1 MRKAILGATNDL
13 LDFRRTSGQMGDNLV
28 SDLRRSR
35 SAADDLGSRINDAA
49 DETRR
54 LGRANIDD
62 IFRRARSGADDLR
75 RSASRADSEI
85 RGMSDSRVHIRAQDE
100 LSPVLDGISSKITT
114 IAATAGALVLGG
126 GIKDA
131 LFGNVMDYYSEASRS
146 AALLPTAA
154 RDQGLQTVKDLNAQG
169 IISSQTEGARQLAD
183 LAPLVRDKSQ
193 ASDFLSAS
201 SKIQYIRPDAG
212 AEEINR
218 ALAQS
223 SDTFRETYASVA
235 DSMMY
240 AYKEV
245 GDRQQDLFD
254 TFWEYSGYFKNTGAN
269 SGQMANFLT
278 QSVKEGAFNF
288 DKPADFIKETFG
300 VKALDAGDME
310 KYFTL
315 RGAGKNDAAKQA
327 VSFTGDINSGEE
339 QRAKGA
345 LMALVADL
353 ASQSQSELKASLVSL
368 GSATAEDNGSAV
380 LKTFQVPF
388 QPAPSGI
395 AGTTERMVKA
405 QQNANPMQDI
415 IQTRAQIDQQMQELG
430 ANLSVAV
437 LPALQQFNTLL
448 TENKDEI
455 QALGSNVVD
464 FVNGITSIYKDHFS
478 AINTGLL
485 LIGGSIATIKGVK
498 FGKSLIDDTTAG
510 ARRVKGWF
518 SRRNSGT
525 ASSSTSIEEVGGSAR
540 RRFTLNRGRRGNGS
554 SGGISGLSTVSSM
567 TINAS
572 VVYLNEAGGLGGQ
585 NGGGRNNRGGQR
597 RGRRGRSGSGGANAR
612 RGRNSN
618 GSLSARR
625 RTSTPDIPDIE
636 TPAVGQRRIGRV
648 TYRNTNRLPTRPPIP
663 DVIPDVPGGRGIR
676 GLFKGGKKAL
686 KAAGIFGTVAG
697 VGLTGYDLYQA
708 SKKDGLRAGISS
720 TGGSMVGGMAGGVV
734 GGIVGSIAGPLGT
747 AAGAAAGGWVGE
759 KLGSMAD
766 NAGWTK
772 KAVDGIY
779 SIGDWITGKRK
790 KKEEP
795 AVTAKVV
802 PEAKVTFGNLTPER
816 EKQLQETFN
825 AFRANVAKDGL
836 KTALTSAVNES
847 GVKET
852 VDKIKNTFVGA
863 WKSTESGKAQQ
874 NVQAV
879 GVAAQKTSGQTQQL
893 GVTTKTSTA
902 GIVQGAGAAGAS
914 MLGIGT
920 AVKTATNETKQQLLS
935 IQTVTSQSESW
946 GSTIITRISKGM
958 QSKFPELKSTA
969 IGAMGILN
977 TLTGA
982 GAAKSFVTSS
992 LPNSSGGAAYA
1003 NGDIITRPH
1012 LGLVGEAG
1020 PEAIIPLSAGRRQR
1034 GVELWERAGAM
1045 LGVRAYAN
1053 GGIVGAQP
1061 FRTQVYKAK
1070 AYIDDNN
1077 DNIGYGAGYAEGIHG
1092 SLEMVKRQGMKRY
1105 TKAMSKA
1112 SSLTDAYKIRS
1123 TGHQLRRQAAK
1134 MKTFARSTKLLGK
1147 VVRPVGYAM
1156 DAWDILF
1163 AGKGKRGRQTAKVAG
1178 GIGGGILGG
1187 AATGAM
1193 LGTFLMPGVGT
1204 AVGGA
1209 IGGLLGTIGG
1219 EKLATKMYDG
1229 IFGFFGRRK
1238 KRKKK
1243 YADGGLI
1250 SAPHM
1255 GLVGEAGPEM
1265 IIPLSRQRSKRGR
1278 ALWEQAGS
1286 LLGVRPYAD
1295 GGAVGMRSSSI
1306 PLAKTLAQA
1315 PAAIRDIV
1323 IENINIDFGELAKG
1337 ITNFAEFAKMLTS
1350 PQGRALFRKV
1360 FGEELYNALESGG

>member
-1 MRKAILGATNDL
+1 MTVPFEARDLISGAVRNIRTALRGATDDL
-13 LDFRRTSGQMGDNLV
+13 LDFRRAAGQMGDNLV

-35 SAADDLGSRINDAA
+35 SAADDLGSRVGNAS
-49 DETRR
+49 DEVRR
-54 LGRANIDD
+54 LGRANVDD
-62 IFRRARSGADDLR
+62 IFRRAQSGADDLR

-85 RGMSDSRVHIRAQDE
+85 RGMSDSRVNIRAQDE

-146 AALLPTAA
+146 AALLPATA
-154 RDQGLQTVKDLNAQG
+154 RDQGLQTVKDLNVQG
-169 IISSQTEGARQLAD
+169 IIPSQTEGARQLAD
-183 LAPLVRDKSQ
+183 ISPLVRDKSQ
-193 ASDFLSAS
+193 TSEFLRASAMMKYLL
-201 SKIQYIRPDAG
+201 PDAG
-212 AEEINR
+212 FEEINR

-223 SDTFRETYASVA
+223 ADTFGETYASVT
-235 DSMMY
+235 DSMIY
-240 AYKEV
+240 AYEKV
-245 GDRQQDLFD
+245 GDRQKDLFD

-278 QSVKEGAFNF
+278 QSVKEGSFNF

-310 KYFTL
+310 KYFAL
-315 RGAGKNDAAKQA
+315 RGAGKAEAAKQA

-353 ASQSQSELKASLVSL
+353 ASQSQTELKASLVSL

-405 QQNANPMQDI
+405 QQDANPMQDI
-415 IQTRAQIDQQMQELG
+415 IQTRAEIDQQMQELG
-430 ANLSVAV
+430 ANLSTAV
-437 LPALQQFNTLL
+437 LPALKEFNTLI

-455 QALGSNVVD
+455 QELGTKVVGFVSKLTSLYSDHFNSINGALGVVA
-464 FVNGITSIYKDHFS
+464 G
-478 AINTGLL
+478 GLV
-485 LIGGSIATIKGVK
+485 A
-498 FGKSLIDDTTAG
+498 
-510 ARRVKGWF
+510 VKGGRLLQKGYTSVKTATDWIGQ
-518 SRRNSGT
+518 RRGQT
-525 ASSSTSIEEVGGSAR
+525 TTPIDEVGTPTR
-540 RRFTLNRGRRGNGS
+540 RRFTLRRGTTAGSNGGL
-554 SGGISGLSTVSSM
+554 GGGLKSISSM
-567 TINAS
+567 TVNAS
-572 VVYLNEAGGLGGQ
+572 VVYLNESGGLGGSIGGQ
-585 NGGGRNNRGGQR
+585 GSRSGGRPTR
-597 RGRRGRSGSGGANAR
+597 RGRTGRSSSNTGTITGGSGGTGSIRAL
-612 RGRNSN
+612 RGT
-618 GSLSARR
+618 
-625 RTSTPDIPDIE
+625 RTTNIPDIDAI
-636 TPAVGQRRIGRV
+636 PDVAGRRGRV
-648 TYRNTNRLPTRPPIP
+648 TYRNTARLRGTSAVPDIISDVSDIP
-663 DVIPDVPGGRGIR
+663 ARR
-676 GLFKGGKKAL
+676 GLLKGFAKGGTKAVKAL
-686 KAAGIFGTVAG
+686 GIAGTVAG
-697 VGLTGYDLYQA
+697 IGMTGYDLYQA
-708 SKKDGLRAGISS
+708 SRDDGFKAGVSS
-720 TGGSMVGGMAGGVV
+720 TGGSLVGGTAGGILGGVV
-734 GGIVGSIAGPLGT
+734 GSLAGPIGT
-747 AAGAAAGGWVGE
+747 AVGAAAGGWVGD
-759 KLGSMAD
+759 KLGSLAD
-766 NAGWTK
+766 SSRVTK
-772 KAVDGIY
+772 SVVDGVVSAAGGIKDAAA
-779 SIGDWITGKRK
+779 SIGGWLGFG
-790 KKEEP
+790 KKEEKKP
-795 AVTAKVV
+795 EVKPPT
-802 PEAKVTFGNLTPER
+802 EAKITFGTLTPER

-863 WKSTESGKAQQ
+863 WKSTESGNAQQ
-874 NVQAV
+874 NVQAF
-879 GVAAQKTSGQTQQL
+879 GAAAQKTAGQTQQL
-893 GVTTKTSTA
+893 GVTTKISTA

-920 AVKTATNETKQQLLS
+920 AVKTATDETKQQLLS

-982 GAAKSFVTSS
+982 GSTKSFSAPS
-992 LPNSSGGAAYA
+992 LMKSSGGAAYA

-1012 LGLVGEAG
+1012 IGLVGEAG

-1034 GVELWERAGAM
+1034 GVKLWERAGAM

-1061 FRTQVYKAK
+1061 LRTQAYKAK

-1077 DNIGYGAGYAEGIHG
+1077 DRIGYGAGYAEGIHG
-1092 SLEMVKRQGMKRY
+1092 SLEMVKRQGLKRY

-1209 IGGLLGTIGG
+1209 IGGC
-1219 EKLATKMYDG
+1219 
-1229 IFGFFGRRK
+1229 
-1238 KRKKK
+1238 
-1243 YADGGLI
+1243 
-1250 SAPHM
+1250 
-1255 GLVGEAGPEM
+1255 
-1265 IIPLSRQRSKRGR
+1265 
-1278 ALWEQAGS
+1278 
-1286 LLGVRPYAD
+1286 
-1295 GGAVGMRSSSI
+1295 
-1306 PLAKTLAQA
+1306 
-1315 PAAIRDIV
+1315 
-1323 IENINIDFGELAKG
+1323 
-1337 ITNFAEFAKMLTS
+1337 
-1350 PQGRALFRKV
+1350 
-1360 FGEELYNALESGG
+1360 